1 MGVIYWMLT
10 LRSSFEVSLSWSK
23 YWRGISCWWI
33 GKEGGD
39 ARNVYQGSLNEW
51 EVERKDWFAILSN
64 SKPHLMNDNLMHS
77 VVYLT
82 QMQILDP
89 FRRWANSVL
98 RTEYEYEYYLVL
110 KNRPNT
116 NMNII
121 RFENIDL
128 IQIRILFVL
137 KKSSKYEYE
146 YKYLASTIRI
156 IFKYRIIRS
165 PLPVMRFIM
174 TSFMGSLILIS
185 FGFKKIDRIRIQI
198 KKNKRSNWARKVHE
212 LSMGESEGRHCP
224 RSWSSIL
231 ILDPDV
237 ASENSF

>member
-1 MGVIYWMLT
+1 MPVKLQSAARPHPDPVLAPTPFTDFCDGDNGMGVIYWMLT

-116 NMNII
+116 NTNII
-121 RFENIDL
+121 RFENINR
-128 IQIRILFVL
+128 IRIRIFWY
-137 KKSSKYEYE
+137 SNI
-146 YKYLASTIRI
+146 IRI
-156 IFKYRIIRS
+156 IFEYRIIRS
-165 PLPVMRFIM
+165 PLVRFRWN
-174 TSFMGSLILIS
+174 LCY
-185 FGFKKIDRIRIQI
+185 RIFRV
-198 KKNKRSNWARKVHE
+198 WH
-212 LSMGESEGRHCP
+212 
-224 RSWSSIL
+224 
-231 ILDPDV
+231 
-237 ASENSF
+237 